1 MKIHS
6 KQDGGDVL
14 GEGGYGCIVTP
25 PLKCKNPFFN
35 VPYSIDKKYISKI
48 VEYDDNDPEI
58 LNETKLGHKLNKI
71 DPFQK
76 HFTPI
81 INGCPFINQ
90 PHKDIDYISFK
101 PFSSD
106 DYDDDDEYNS
116 YDSSSY
122 KKKEKCNVYGNE
134 EYLNLISKNAGINI
148 KDTLNSREPSV
159 LTFFRKNYVVIFK
172 HLLKG
177 LQILH
182 KHNIIHRD
190 IKSVNVM
197 IKYKKENN
205 KASVTYIDFGL
216 AEELNISHNYTL
228 NELYYLTGAGTF
240 DYKSLEITIIHYIL
254 EHMKKNRFKQTSSL
268 KNEVLHKLLSEYR
281 EISEEYAEKYYF
293 NEEGFNFK
301 NNKLD
306 KHIKIDN
313 NFKYGNKKYIYNIFA
328 YVISELNENR
338 LHVDLTNK
346 NNYLYKW
353 DVFSLGLVFAEIII
367 KANINDNLAYQL
379 VNNMINPFYWKRYS
393 VEDCLNDE
401 LFTEKTRKKSSK
413 SSKSLF
419 KTNLNSI
426 SKTLTKITKKLK
438 KKLHQS
444 RKVNKSKKLRK

>member
-1 MKIHS
+1 MKKHT

-14 GEGGYGCIVTP
+14 GEGGFGCVLSP

-71 DPFQK
+71 DPIQK
-76 HFTPI
+76 YFTPI

-106 DYDDDDEYNS
+106 NYDDDEEYNS
-116 YDSSSY
+116 YDSETY
-122 KKKEKCNVYGNE
+122 KKKEKCNIYGNE

-148 KDTLNSREPSV
+148 KDTLNSREPVV
-159 LTFFRKNYVVIFK
+159 LSFFRKNYIDIFK

-182 KHNIIHRD
+182 KYNIIHRD

-197 IKYKKENN
+197 IKYKKEND

-216 AEELNISHNYTL
+216 SEELNITQNYTL
-228 NELYYLTGAGTF
+228 NDLYYLTGSGTF
-240 DYKSLEITIIHYIL
+240 EYKSIEIIMIHDIL

-268 KNEVLHKLLSEYR
+268 KHEVLHKIISEYR

-293 NEEGFNFK
+293 NDEGFNFK

-306 KHIKIDN
+306 KHIKIDT
-313 NFKYGNKKYIYNIFA
+313 NFKYGNKKYIYNLFA
-328 YVISELNENR
+328 YLMTELNENR
-338 LHVDLTNK
+338 LNIDLTNK
-346 NNYLYKW
+346 NNFLFKW
-353 DVFSLGLVFAEIII
+353 DVFSLGLIFAEIII
-367 KANINDNLAYQL
+367 KSNINDNLAFEL
-379 VNNMINPFYWKRYS
+379 VNKMVNPFYWKRYS
-393 VEDCLNDE
+393 VDECLNDE
-401 LFTEKTRKKSSK
+401 LFTQKPSKKTNKSKPSFYSFTQKLTKSKKS
-413 SSKSLF
+413 
-419 KTNLNSI
+419 
-426 SKTLTKITKKLK
+426 
-438 KKLHQS
+438 
-444 RKVNKSKKLRK
+444 VKSKKLTKSKKSVKSKKIQKK